1 MNKYVLQGYVSRD
14 ASFIIKQ
21 RRTVRT
27 GGRWNMRPPVT
38 FSYIFFFLKKADGF
52 YVYIFFSLA
61 SKSYYVY
68 ATVNYL
74 SGQLNFKQHPF
85 GVL

>member
-1 MNKYVLQGYVSRD
+1 MFYKATFREMLLSSSSSAGPSEL
-14 ASFIIKQ
+14 
-21 RRTVRT
+21 
-27 GGRWNMRPPVT
+27 GGDGTCAPPVT

-74 SGQLNFKQHPF
+74 SGQLNFKHHPF